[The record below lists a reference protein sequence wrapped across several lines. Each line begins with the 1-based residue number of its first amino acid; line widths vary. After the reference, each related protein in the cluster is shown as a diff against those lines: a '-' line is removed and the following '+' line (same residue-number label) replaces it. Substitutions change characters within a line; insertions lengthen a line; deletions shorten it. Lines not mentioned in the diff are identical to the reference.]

1 MKNEDKPREQ
11 VTNEKEELR
20 HEFTSSDVSETEH
33 ISFEEALRRSEERYR
48 NVYDTAPLAFVIW
61 DRDCRITG
69 WNNSAERMFGWSR
82 EEVIGSNFFEF
93 LIPERARPHVEEIV
107 ASLLQGKLPSHSIN
121 ENLTKG
127 GEIILCEWNN
137 SILYDS
143 EGRFDGAI
151 SLALDTTGHRR
162 SEEALWKVNRA
173 LKMLSEC
180 NHALVRAANE
190 EDLLHEICQIIVDKG
205 GYRLAWV
212 GIAITDEKKTVVPMA
227 QAGYEEGYLESLNIT
242 WDDTEKGRGPTGTAI
257 RTRKPIIAKDI
268 LNDPNFAPWRA
279 EATKRGYASSIAL
292 PFITNGRALGT
303 LNIYAEETNAFNE
316 EEVELLAQLADDLS
330 FGMISLRAREERKRA
345 VEALQKTQDE
355 LERRV
360 KERTAELVKANEQ
373 LKSEIENRKRLEKAL
388 VQREKLETLGAIAA
402 EVAHAI
408 RNPLVSI
415 GGFARRLQER
425 FPDSPECEIILNE
438 SQRLEKIL
446 TRIKNYLKPVE
457 ISPQEC
463 SVNIIIADCVDL
475 LSPEM
480 DRRQAMCQLDLDP
493 KLSVVLADPSLLA
506 QIFINLIR
514 NASAA
519 MIEGEILN
527 IRTFEREQDLQIE
540 FKNKVAGAKI
550 KQPELLFMPF
560 AEGGRS
566 LGLPLSYKLL
576 EDMGGLLSVT
586 QEQDFMIFT
595 VSLPKTVQPNPGEE
609 ESKTG

>member
-1 MKNEDKPREQ
+1 MKEEDKPKEQ
-11 VTNEKEELR
+11 FTNEEKELR
-20 HEFTSSDVSETEH
+20 HESLELGGSKRERIPVR
-33 ISFEEALRRSEERYR
+33 EALRRSEERYR
-48 NVYDTAPLAFVIW
+48 NVYNTAPLAFVIW
-61 DRDCRITG
+61 DRDCCITG
-69 WNNSAERMFGWSR
+69 WNKCAEKFFGWSR
-82 EEVIGSNFFEF
+82 EEVIGRNFFEF
-93 LIPERARPHVEEIV
+93 LIPQRTRPHVEEIV
-107 ASLLQGKLPSHSIN
+107 AGLLRGELPSTSIN

-127 GEIILCEWNN
+127 GEIVLCEWNN

-143 EGRFDGAI
+143 EGRVEGAI
-151 SLALDTTGHRR
+151 SLALNITDRRR

-180 NHALVRAANE
+180 NHALIRAANE
-190 EDLLHEICQIIVDKG
+190 ENLLHSICQIIVEEG

-212 GIAITDEKKTVVPMA
+212 GIATQDEKKAVIPVA
-227 QAGYEEGYLESLNIT
+227 QAGYEDGYLESLNIT
-242 WDDTEKGRGPTGTAI
+242 WDDTERGRGPTGTAI
-257 RTRKPIIAKDI
+257 RIKKPSIAKDI
-268 LNDPNFAPWRA
+268 FHDPKFAPWRA
-279 EATKRGYASSIAL
+279 EATKRGYASSIAIPL
-292 PFITNGRALGT
+292 IDNDRALGA
-303 LNIYAEETNAFNE
+303 LNIYATEADAFNE
-316 EEVELLAQLADDLS
+316 EEVKLLAQLADDLS
-330 FGMISLRAREERKRA
+330 FGIMALRTRVERKRA
-345 VEALQKTQDE
+345 VAALQKAHDE
-355 LERRV
+355 LETRV
-360 KERTAELVKANEQ
+360 EERTAELVEANAE

-402 EVAHAI
+402 EVAHEI

-425 FPDSPECEIILNE
+425 FPNLPECVIILNE
-438 SQRLEKIL
+438 AQRLEKIL

-457 ISPQEC
+457 IRPQEC
-463 SVNIIIADCVDL
+463 SVNKIIADCVDL

-493 KLSVVLADPSLLA
+493 KLSVAFTDPSILA
-506 QIFINLIR
+506 QIFINLIC
-514 NASAA
+514 NASEA

-560 AEGGRS
+560 AEGGQS

-609 ESKTG
+609 ESKIR

>member
-143 EGRFDGAI
+143 EGQFDGAI

-360 KERTAELVKANEQ
+360 EERTAELVKANEQ

-402 EVAHAI
+402 EVAHEI

-425 FPDSPECEIILNE
+425 FPNLPECDIILNE

>member
-1 MKNEDKPREQ
+1 LKEEDKPKEQ
-11 VTNEKEELR
+11 YTNEEEELR
-20 HEFTSSDVSETEH
+20 HESLELGGSKRERIPVR
-33 ISFEEALRRSEERYR
+33 EALRRSEERYR
-48 NVYDTAPLAFVIW
+48 NVYNTAPLAFVIW
-61 DRDCRITG
+61 DLDCCITG
-69 WNNSAERMFGWSR
+69 WNKCAEKFFGWSR
-82 EEVIGSNFFEF
+82 EEVIGRNFFEF
-93 LIPERARPHVEEIV
+93 LIPQRTRPHVEEIV
-107 ASLLQGKLPSHSIN
+107 AGLLRGELPSTSIN

-127 GEIILCEWNN
+127 GEIVLCEWNN

-143 EGRFDGAI
+143 EGRVEGAI
-151 SLALDTTGHRR
+151 SLALDITDRRR

-180 NHALVRAANE
+180 NHAMVRAANE
-190 EDLLHEICQIIVDKG
+190 EDLLHDICQIIVDKG

-227 QAGYEEGYLESLNIT
+227 QVGYEEGYLESLNIT
-242 WDDTEKGRGPTGTAI
+242 WDDTERGRGPTGTAI
-257 RTRKPIIAKDI
+257 RTRKPSIAKDI

-292 PFITNGRALGT
+292 PLITDGRALGT
-303 LNIYAEETNAFNE
+303 LNIYAEETDAFNE

-330 FGMISLRAREERKRA
+330 FGMISLRTREERKRA
-345 VEALQKTQDE
+345 VDALQKTHDE
-355 LERRV
+355 LEKRV
-360 KERTAELVKANEQ
+360 EERTAELVKANEQ
-373 LKSEIENRKRLEKAL
+373 LKSEIEDRKRLEQAL

-402 EVAHAI
+402 EVAHEI

-415 GGFARRLQER
+415 GGFARRLRER
-425 FPDSPECEIILNE
+425 FPNSPECEIILNE

-446 TRIKNYLKPVE
+446 TRIRNYLKPVE
-457 ISPQEC
+457 ICPQEC
-463 SVNIIIADCVDL
+463 SVNKIIADCVAL

-480 DRRQAMCQLDLDP
+480 DRRQIMCQLDLDP
-493 KLSVVLADPSLLA
+493 KLSVVSADPSMLA

-514 NASAA
+514 NASEA

-595 VSLPKTVQPNPGEE
+595 VSLPKIVQPNPGEE

>member
-1 MKNEDKPREQ
+1 MKEEDKPKEQ
-11 VTNEKEELR
+11 FTNEEEELR
-20 HEFTSSDVSETEH
+20 HESLELGGSKRERIPVK
-33 ISFEEALRRSEERYR
+33 EALRRSEERYH
-48 NVYDTAPLAFVIW
+48 NVYNTAPLAFVIW
-61 DRDCRITG
+61 DRDCRITD
-69 WNNSAERMFGWSR
+69 WNECAEKFFGWSR
-82 EEVIGSNFFEF
+82 EEVIGRNFFEF
-93 LIPERARPHVEEIV
+93 LIPQRTRPHVEEIV
-107 ASLLQGKLPSHSIN
+107 ASLLRGELPNTSIN

-127 GEIILCEWNN
+127 GEIVLCEWNN

-143 EGRFDGAI
+143 EGRVEGAI
-151 SLALDTTGHRR
+151 SLALDITDRRR

-190 EDLLHEICQIIVDKG
+190 ENLLHSICQIVVEGG

-212 GIAITDEKKTVVPMA
+212 GIAMQDEKKTVIPVA
-227 QAGYEEGYLESLNIT
+227 QAGYEDGYLENLNIT
-242 WDDTEKGRGPTGTAI
+242 WDDTERGRGPTGTAI
-257 RTRKPIIAKDI
+257 RIKKPSIAKDI
-268 LNDPNFAPWRA
+268 LHDPKFAPWRA
-279 EATKRGYASSIAL
+279 EAIKRGYASSIAIPL
-292 PFITNGRALGT
+292 IDSDRALGA
-303 LNIYAEETNAFNE
+303 LNIYAAEADAFNE
-316 EEVELLAQLADDLS
+316 EEVKLLAQLADDLS
-330 FGMISLRAREERKRA
+330 FGIIALRTRVERKRA
-345 VEALQKTQDE
+345 VAALQKAHDE

-360 KERTAELVKANEQ
+360 EERTAELVEANAQ
-373 LKSEIENRKRLEKAL
+373 LKSEIEDRKRLEKAL

-402 EVAHAI
+402 EVAHEI

-425 FPDSPECEIILNE
+425 FPNLPECDIILNE

-493 KLSVVLADPSLLA
+493 KLSVVSADPSILA

-514 NASAA
+514 NASEA

-595 VSLPKTVQPNPGEE
+595 VSLPKTVQPNPGKKDF
-609 ESKTG
+609 KTG

>member
-1 MKNEDKPREQ
+1 MKEEDKPKEQ
-11 VTNEKEELR
+11 FTNEEKELR
-20 HEFTSSDVSETEH
+20 HESLELGGSKRERIPVR
-33 ISFEEALRRSEERYR
+33 EALRRSEERYR
-48 NVYDTAPLAFVIW
+48 NVYNTAPLAFVIW
-61 DRDCRITG
+61 DRDCCITG
-69 WNNSAERMFGWSR
+69 WNKCAEKFFGWSR
-82 EEVIGSNFFEF
+82 EEVIGRNFFEF
-93 LIPERARPHVEEIV
+93 LIPQRTRPHVEEIV
-107 ASLLQGKLPSHSIN
+107 AGLLRGELPSTSIN

-127 GEIILCEWNN
+127 GEIVLCEWNN

-143 EGRFDGAI
+143 EGRVEGAI
-151 SLALDTTGHRR
+151 SLALNITDRRR

-180 NHALVRAANE
+180 NHALIRAANE
-190 EDLLHEICQIIVDKG
+190 ENLLHSICQIIVEEG

-212 GIAITDEKKTVVPMA
+212 GIATQDEKKAVIPVA
-227 QAGYEEGYLESLNIT
+227 QAGYEDGYLESLNIT
-242 WDDTEKGRGPTGTAI
+242 WDDTERGRGPTGTAI
-257 RTRKPIIAKDI
+257 RIKKPSIAKDI
-268 LNDPNFAPWRA
+268 FHDPKFAPWRA
-279 EATKRGYASSIAL
+279 EATKRGYASSIAIPL
-292 PFITNGRALGT
+292 IDNDRALGA
-303 LNIYAEETNAFNE
+303 LNIYATEADAFNE
-316 EEVELLAQLADDLS
+316 EEVKLLAQLADDLS
-330 FGMISLRAREERKRA
+330 FGIMALRTRVERKRA
-345 VEALQKTQDE
+345 VAALQKALDE
-355 LERRV
+355 LETRV
-360 KERTAELVKANEQ
+360 EERTAELVEANAE

-402 EVAHAI
+402 EVAHEI

-425 FPDSPECEIILNE
+425 FPNLPECVIILNE
-438 SQRLEKIL
+438 AQRLEKIL

-457 ISPQEC
+457 IRPQEC
-463 SVNIIIADCVDL
+463 SVNKIIADCVDL

-493 KLSVVLADPSLLA
+493 KLSVAFTDPSILA
-506 QIFINLIR
+506 QIFINLIC
-514 NASAA
+514 NASEA

-560 AEGGRS
+560 AEGGQS

-609 ESKTG
+609 ESKIS

>member
-1 MKNEDKPREQ
+1 MRDEKKPKKQLIDELA
-11 VTNEKEELR
+11 ELR
-20 HEFTSSDVSETEH
+20 RRIAELGVEKTERNLT
-33 ISFEEALRRSEERYR
+33 EEAL
-48 NVYDTAPLAFVIW
+48 
-61 DRDCRITG
+61 
-69 WNNSAERMFGWSR
+69 
-82 EEVIGSNFFEF
+82 
-93 LIPERARPHVEEIV
+93 HK
-107 ASLLQGKLPSHSIN
+107 AS
-121 ENLTKG
+121 
-127 GEIILCEWNN
+127 
-137 SILYDS
+137 
-143 EGRFDGAI
+143 
-151 SLALDTTGHRR
+151 
-162 SEEALWKVNRA
+162 RA

-190 EDLLHEICQIIVDKG
+190 EDLLHDICQIIVDKG

-242 WDDTEKGRGPTGTAI
+242 WDDTEKGRGPTGAAI
-257 RTRKPIIAKDI
+257 RTRKPSIAKDI

-292 PFITNGRALGT
+292 PLITNGRALGT

-330 FGMISLRAREERKRA
+330 FGMISLRTREERKRA
-345 VEALQKTQDE
+345 VEALQKTHDE

-360 KERTAELVKANEQ
+360 EERTAELVKANEQ

-402 EVAHAI
+402 EVAHEI

-425 FPDSPECEIILNE
+425 FPNLPECDIILNE
-438 SQRLEKIL
+438 SQRLEEIL
-446 TRIKNYLKPVE
+446 TRIENYLKPVK
-457 ISPQEC
+457 IRSQEC
-463 SVNIIIADCVDL
+463 SVNKIIADCVDL
-475 LSPEM
+475 LFPEM

-493 KLSVVLADPSLLA
+493 KLSVVLADPSILA
-506 QIFINLIR
+506 QIFINLIH

-540 FKNKVAGAKI
+540 FKNRAAGAKI

>member
-360 KERTAELVKANEQ
+360 EERTAELVKANEQ

-402 EVAHAI
+402 EVAHEI

-415 GGFARRLQER
+415 GGFARRLQAR
-425 FPDSPECEIILNE
+425 FPNLPECDIILNE

>member
-1 MKNEDKPREQ
+1 MKDENKPKEQ
-11 VTNEKEELR
+11 LTNDIEKHR
-20 HEFTSSDVSETEH
+20 HELTMSEGSKTEH
-33 ISFEEALRRSEERYR
+33 ISIEETLRRSEERYR
-48 NVYDTAPLAFVIW
+48 NVYNTAPLAFVIW
-61 DRDCRITG
+61 DRDCRITD
-69 WNNSAERMFGWSR
+69 WNKCAERVFGWSR
-82 EEVIGSNFFEF
+82 DEVIGNNFFEF
-93 LIPERARPHVEEIV
+93 LIPERARPYVEEIV
-107 ASLLQGKLPSHSIN
+107 AGLLQGKLPSHSIN

-151 SLALDTTGHRR
+151 SLALDITDRKR
-162 SEEALWKVNRA
+162 SDEALWKVNRA

-180 NHALVRAANE
+180 NHALVRAARE
-190 EDLLHEICQIIVDKG
+190 EDLLNDICKIIVEKG

-212 GIAITDEKKTVVPMA
+212 GIAITDEKKTVLPVA

-242 WDDTEKGRGPTGTAI
+242 WDDTERGRGPTGTAI
-257 RTRKPIIAKDI
+257 RTRNPSISKDI

-292 PFITNGRALGT
+292 PLTTNGRALGA
-303 LNIYAEETNAFNE
+303 LNIYAGEANAFNE
-316 EEVELLAQLADDLS
+316 EEVRLLAQLADDLS
-330 FGMISLRAREERKRA
+330 FGMISLRTREERRRA
-345 VEALQKTQDE
+345 VEALQKTHDE
-355 LERRV
+355 LEKRV
-360 KERTAELVKANEQ
+360 EERTAELVRANEQ

-402 EVAHAI
+402 EVAHEI

-415 GGFARRLQER
+415 GGFARRLRER
-425 FPDSPECEIILNE
+425 FPDLPECDIILSE

-457 ISPQEC
+457 IRPQEC
-463 SVNIIIADCVDL
+463 SVNQIIADCVDL

-480 DRRQAMCQLDLDP
+480 DRRQAVCQLNLDP
-493 KLSVVLADPSLLA
+493 KLSVVSADPSILA

-514 NASAA
+514 NAMEA
-519 MIEGEILN
+519 MIEGEILY
-527 IRTFEREQDLQIE
+527 IRTFEREQDLLIE
-540 FKNKVAGAKI
+540 FKNRAAGAKI

-595 VSLPKTVQPNPGEE
+595 VSLPKIVQPNPGEE
-609 ESKTG
+609 KSNTG

>member
-1 MKNEDKPREQ
+1 MKEEDKPKEQ
-11 VTNEKEELR
+11 CTKEEKELR
-20 HEFTSSDVSETEH
+20 HESLELGGSKRERIPVR
-33 ISFEEALRRSEERYR
+33 EALRRSEERYR
-48 NVYDTAPLAFVIW
+48 NVYNTAPLAFVIW
-61 DRDCRITG
+61 DLDCCITG
-69 WNNSAERMFGWSR
+69 WNKCAEKFFGWSR
-82 EEVIGSNFFEF
+82 EEVIGRNFFEF
-93 LIPERARPHVEEIV
+93 LIPQRTRPHVEEIV
-107 ASLLQGKLPSHSIN
+107 AGLLRGELPSTSIN

-127 GEIILCEWNN
+127 GEIVLCEWNN

-143 EGRFDGAI
+143 EGRVEGAI
-151 SLALDTTGHRR
+151 SLALDITDRRR

-190 EDLLHEICQIIVDKG
+190 EDLLHDICQIIVEEG

-212 GIAITDEKKTVVPMA
+212 GIAMQDEKKTVIPVA
-227 QAGYEEGYLESLNIT
+227 QAGYEDGYLENLNIT
-242 WDDTEKGRGPTGTAI
+242 WDDTERGRGPTGTAI
-257 RTRKPIIAKDI
+257 RIKKPSIAKDI
-268 LNDPNFAPWRA
+268 LHDPKFAPWRA
-279 EATKRGYASSIAL
+279 EAIKRGYASSIAIPL
-292 PFITNGRALGT
+292 IDNDRALGA
-303 LNIYAEETNAFNE
+303 LNIYAAEADAFNE
-316 EEVELLAQLADDLS
+316 EEVKLLAQLADDLS
-330 FGMISLRAREERKRA
+330 FGIMALRTRVERKRA
-345 VEALQKTQDE
+345 VAALQKAHDE

-360 KERTAELVKANEQ
+360 EERTAELVEANAQ

-402 EVAHAI
+402 EVAHEI

-425 FPDSPECEIILNE
+425 FPDLPECDIILNE

-457 ISPQEC
+457 VRPQEC
-463 SVNIIIADCVDL
+463 SVNKIIADCVDL

-493 KLSVVLADPSLLA
+493 KLSVVSADPSMLA

-514 NASAA
+514 NASEA
-519 MIEGEILN
+519 MLEGEILN

-595 VSLPKTVQPNPGEE
+595 VSLPKIVQPNPGEE

>member
-190 EDLLHEICQIIVDKG
+190 EDLLHDICQIIVDKG

-227 QAGYEEGYLESLNIT
+227 QVGYEEGYLESLNIT
-242 WDDTEKGRGPTGTAI
+242 WDDTERGRGPTGTAI
-257 RTRKPIIAKDI
+257 RIKKPSIAKDI
-268 LNDPNFAPWRA
+268 LHDPKFAPWRA
-279 EATKRGYASSIAL
+279 EAIKRGYASSIAIPL
-292 PFITNGRALGT
+292 IDSDRALGA
-303 LNIYAEETNAFNE
+303 LNIYAAEADAFNE
-316 EEVELLAQLADDLS
+316 EEVKLLAQLADDLS
-330 FGMISLRAREERKRA
+330 FGIMALRTRVERKRA
-345 VEALQKTQDE
+345 VAALQKAHDE

-360 KERTAELVKANEQ
+360 EERTAELVEANAQ

-425 FPDSPECEIILNE
+425 FPDLPECEIILNE

-457 ISPQEC
+457 IRPQEC
-463 SVNIIIADCVDL
+463 SVNKIIADCVDL

-493 KLSVVLADPSLLA
+493 KLSVVSADPSILA

-609 ESKTG
+609 ESKKG

>member
-402 EVAHAI
+402 EVAHEI

-425 FPDSPECEIILNE
+425 FPNLPECDIILNE

-595 VSLPKTVQPNPGEE
+595 VSLPKIVQPNPGEE

>member
-151 SLALDTTGHRR
+151 SFALDTTGHRR

-190 EDLLHEICQIIVDKG
+190 EDLLHDICQIIVDKG

-360 KERTAELVKANEQ
+360 EERTAELVKANEQ

-402 EVAHAI
+402 EVAHEI

-415 GGFARRLQER
+415 GGFARRLQAR
-425 FPDSPECEIILNE
+425 FPNLPECDIILNE

>member
-292 PFITNGRALGT
+292 PFISNGRALGT

-402 EVAHAI
+402 EVAHEI

-425 FPDSPECEIILNE
+425 FPNLPECDIILNE

-514 NASAA
+514 NASAV
-519 MIEGEILN
+519 MIEGDILN

-540 FKNKVAGAKI
+540 FKNRAAGAKI

>member
-1 MKNEDKPREQ
+1 MKEEDKPKEQ
-11 VTNEKEELR
+11 FTNEEEELR
-20 HEFTSSDVSETEH
+20 HESLELGGSKRERIPVR
-33 ISFEEALRRSEERYR
+33 EALRRSEERYR
-48 NVYDTAPLAFVIW
+48 NVYNTAPLAFVIW
-61 DRDCRITG
+61 DRDCCITG
-69 WNNSAERMFGWSR
+69 WNKCAEKFFGWSR
-82 EEVIGSNFFEF
+82 EEVIGRNFFEF
-93 LIPERARPHVEEIV
+93 LIPQRTRPHVEEIV
-107 ASLLQGKLPSHSIN
+107 AGLLRGELPSTSIN

-127 GEIILCEWNN
+127 GEIVLCEWNN

-143 EGRFDGAI
+143 EGRVEGAI
-151 SLALDTTGHRR
+151 SLALDITDRRR

-190 EDLLHEICQIIVDKG
+190 ENLLHSICQIVVEGG

-212 GIAITDEKKTVVPMA
+212 GIAMQDEKKTVIPVA
-227 QAGYEEGYLESLNIT
+227 QAGYEDGYLENLNIT
-242 WDDTEKGRGPTGTAI
+242 WDDTERGRGPTGTAI
-257 RTRKPIIAKDI
+257 RIKKPSIAKDI
-268 LNDPNFAPWRA
+268 LHDPKFAPWRA
-279 EATKRGYASSIAL
+279 EAIKRGYASSIAIPL
-292 PFITNGRALGT
+292 IDSDRALGA
-303 LNIYAEETNAFNE
+303 LNIYAAEADAFNE
-316 EEVELLAQLADDLS
+316 EEVKLLAQLADDLS
-330 FGMISLRAREERKRA
+330 FGIMALRTRVERKRA
-345 VEALQKTQDE
+345 VAALQKAHDE

-360 KERTAELVKANEQ
+360 EERTAELVEANAQ

-402 EVAHAI
+402 EVAHEI

-425 FPDSPECEIILNE
+425 FPNLPECDIILNE

-457 ISPQEC
+457 IRPQEC
-463 SVNIIIADCVDL
+463 SVNKIIADCVDL

-493 KLSVVLADPSLLA
+493 KLSVVLADPSILA

-609 ESKTG
+609 ESKIG

>member
-151 SLALDTTGHRR
+151 SLALDVTSHRR
-162 SEEALWKVNRA
+162 SEETLWKVNRA

-205 GYRLAWV
+205 GYRLAWA

-257 RTRKPIIAKDI
+257 RTRKPSIAKDI

-279 EATKRGYASSIAL
+279 EAIKRGYASSIAL

-316 EEVELLAQLADDLS
+316 EEVELLAQLTDDLS

-345 VEALQKTQDE
+345 VEALQKTHDE

-360 KERTAELVKANEQ
+360 EERTAELVKANEQ

-402 EVAHAI
+402 EVAHEI

-415 GGFARRLQER
+415 GGFARRLQAR
-425 FPDSPECEIILNE
+425 FPNLPECDIILNE

-446 TRIKNYLKPVE
+446 TRIKNYLKPVQ
-457 ISPQEC
+457 ITPQEC

-560 AEGGRS
+560 AEGGQS

-595 VSLPKTVQPNPGEE
+595 VSLPKTVQPNPGAEE
-609 ESKTG
+609 F

>member
-69 WNNSAERMFGWSR
+69 WNKSAERMFGWSR

-360 KERTAELVKANEQ
+360 EERTAELVKANEQ

-402 EVAHAI
+402 EVAHEI

-425 FPDSPECEIILNE
+425 FPNLPECNIILNE

-457 ISPQEC
+457 MRPQEC
-463 SVNIIIADCVDL
+463 SVNKIIADCVDL

>member
-1 MKNEDKPREQ
+1 MKEEDKPKEQ
-11 VTNEKEELR
+11 YTNEEEELR
-20 HEFTSSDVSETEH
+20 HESLELGGSKRERIPVR
-33 ISFEEALRRSEERYR
+33 EALRRSEERYR
-48 NVYDTAPLAFVIW
+48 NVYNTAPLAFVIW
-61 DRDCRITG
+61 DLDCCITG
-69 WNNSAERMFGWSR
+69 WNKCAEKFFGWSR
-82 EEVIGSNFFEF
+82 EEVIGRNFFEF
-93 LIPERARPHVEEIV
+93 LIPQRTRPHVEEIV
-107 ASLLQGKLPSHSIN
+107 AALLRGELPSTSIN

-127 GEIILCEWNN
+127 GEIVLCEWNN

-143 EGRFDGAI
+143 EGRVEGAI
-151 SLALDTTGHRR
+151 SLALDITDRRR

-190 EDLLHEICQIIVDKG
+190 ENLLHSICQIVVEGG

-212 GIAITDEKKTVVPMA
+212 GIAMQDEKKTVIPVA
-227 QAGYEEGYLESLNIT
+227 QAGYEDGYLENLNIT
-242 WDDTEKGRGPTGTAI
+242 WDDTERGRGPTGTAI
-257 RTRKPIIAKDI
+257 RIKKPSIAKDI
-268 LNDPNFAPWRA
+268 LHDPKFAPWRA
-279 EATKRGYASSIAL
+279 EAIKRGYASSIAIPL
-292 PFITNGRALGT
+292 IDSDRALGA
-303 LNIYAEETNAFNE
+303 LNIYAAEADAFNE
-316 EEVELLAQLADDLS
+316 EEVKLLAQLADDLS
-330 FGMISLRAREERKRA
+330 FGIMALRTRVERKRA
-345 VEALQKTQDE
+345 VAALQKAHDE

-360 KERTAELVKANEQ
+360 EERTAELVKANAQ

-402 EVAHAI
+402 EVAHEI

-425 FPDSPECEIILNE
+425 FPDLPECDIILNE

-457 ISPQEC
+457 VRLQEC
-463 SVNIIIADCVDL
+463 SVNKIIADCVDL

-493 KLSVVLADPSLLA
+493 KLSVVLADPSILA

-519 MIEGEILN
+519 MIEGETLN

-540 FKNKVAGAKI
+540 FKNKVAGTKI

-576 EDMGGLLSVT
+576 EDMGGFLSVT

-609 ESKTG
+609 ESKIG

>member
-257 RTRKPIIAKDI
+257 RTRRPIIAKDI

-292 PFITNGRALGT
+292 PLITDGRALGT
-303 LNIYAEETNAFNE
+303 LNIYAEETDAFNE
-316 EEVELLAQLADDLS
+316 EEVEL
-330 FGMISLRAREERKRA
+330 
-345 VEALQKTQDE
+345 
-355 LERRV
+355 
-360 KERTAELVKANEQ
+360 
-373 LKSEIENRKRLEKAL
+373 
-388 VQREKLETLGAIAA
+388 
-402 EVAHAI
+402 
-408 RNPLVSI
+408 
-415 GGFARRLQER
+415 
-425 FPDSPECEIILNE
+425 
-438 SQRLEKIL
+438 
-446 TRIKNYLKPVE
+446 
-457 ISPQEC
+457 
-463 SVNIIIADCVDL
+463 
-475 LSPEM
+475 
-480 DRRQAMCQLDLDP
+480 
-493 KLSVVLADPSLLA
+493 
-506 QIFINLIR
+506 
-514 NASAA
+514 
-519 MIEGEILN
+519 
-527 IRTFEREQDLQIE
+527 
-540 FKNKVAGAKI
+540 
-550 KQPELLFMPF
+550 
-560 AEGGRS
+560 
-566 LGLPLSYKLL
+566 
-576 EDMGGLLSVT
+576 
-586 QEQDFMIFT
+586 
-595 VSLPKTVQPNPGEE
+595 
-609 ESKTG
+609 